1 MCPASLPGRPRQ
13 CRELIKHIRLVIH
26 INWHTCSLQ
35 TFFKN
40 IYICQFWTPSCSI
53 CRQRLAVLLF
63 CTLVYN
69 VPPVCPCLPDELGVD
84 SQDFDTGQLKCLSVK
99 SEPILSIETCLLL
112 LKGDFFLRVEA
123 VVGGKDKDLSG
134 LEVFVVRPNVTILSL
149 YSTPSKDMTTWEG
162 TYMALSYHT

>member
-1 MCPASLPGRPRQ
+1 M
-13 CRELIKHIRLVIH
+13 IH
-26 INWHTCSLQ
+26 INWHTFSLNL
-35 TFFKN
+35 FK
-40 IYICQFWTPSCSI
+40 YICRFWTPSCSI

-69 VPPVCPCLPDELGVD
+69 VPLVCPCLPDELGVD
-84 SQDFDTGQLKCLSVK
+84 SQDFDTGQLKYFSVK
-99 SEPILSIETCLLL
+99 LEPILSIETCLLL
-112 LKGDFFLRVEA
+112 LEGDFFLRVEA
-123 VVGGKDKDLSG
+123 VVGGKDKDIPG